1 MAAEGRPQ
9 TPDAALSPDEAL
21 RAVPPE
27 SNAASSHGAAFFD
40 LDKTLMEGSSAFQF
54 ARAVRE
60 AGLMSRRQLASDAWA
75 NLRYR
80 LRGASDAQSQELR
93 DRIAAS
99 LEGVRVRDLERLGWR
114 VLRGILPRLH
124 PEMLDIAYAHQDAG
138 RPVYIVTAA
147 AQELA
152 EVLAH
157 VMAFDGGIGSQF
169 SDSDGGVYTGRASG
183 LFVYGQAKAVAIA
196 EVAEAN
202 GLDLAASYAY
212 SDSASDLP
220 MLKAV
225 GHAVVV
231 SPDVELERLARQEGW
246 QVMRLD
252 PIGRRLT
259 VAGALLGA
267 AATGGITSAVLSSRE
282 RRRALAAAVPT
293 PGRVKRLAR
302 RGHRLPGR

>member
-1 MAAEGRPQ
+1 MAAD
-9 TPDAALSPDEAL
+9 DARHPLSAAEAD
-21 RAVPPE
+21 PP
-27 SNAASSHGAAFFD
+27 SAAEAAWPGACGSRRGAAFFD

-54 ARAVRE
+54 ARAVHE

-80 LRGASDAQSQELR
+80 LRGASDSQSNELR

-124 PEMLDIAYAHQDAG
+124 PEMLEIAYAHQDAG

-152 EVLAH
+152 EALAR
-157 VMAFDGGIGSQF
+157 VVAFDGAIGSQF
-169 SDSDGGVYTGRASG
+169 SDSDEGVYTGRASG
-183 LFVYGQAKAVAIA
+183 LFVYGQAKAVAVA
-196 EVAEAN
+196 EVAESD
-202 GLDLAASYAY
+202 GLDLSASYAY

-220 MLKAV
+220 MLRAV

-231 SPDVELERLARQEGW
+231 SPDSELERLARQEGW

-259 VAGALLGA
+259 VAGALAGA
-267 AATGGITSAVLSSRE
+267 AATGGITSVVLSSRE
-282 RRRALAAAVPT
+282 RRRALAAAV
-293 PGRVKRLAR
+293 RVPRRIKRLVR
-302 RGHRLPGR
+302 RVPRLPGR

>member
-1 MAAEGRPQ
+1 MAAERHAHE
-9 TPDAALSPDEAL
+9 DAP
-21 RAVPPE
+21 
-27 SNAASSHGAAFFD
+27 AASAAAAVTRGAAFFD

-54 ARAVRE
+54 ARAVYK

-80 LRGASDAQSQELR
+80 LRGASDDQSRELR

-114 VLRGILPRLH
+114 VLGGILPRLH
-124 PEMLDIAYAHQDAG
+124 PEMLEIAYDHQDAG

-152 EVLAH
+152 EMLAH
-157 VMAFDGGIGSQF
+157 VMAFDGAIGSHF
-169 SDSDGGVYTGRASG
+169 SDSHEGIYTGRASG
-183 LFVYGQAKAVAIA
+183 RFVYGEAKAAAIA
-196 EVAEAN
+196 EVARRE
-202 GLDLAASYAY
+202 GLDLSASYAY

-220 MLKAV
+220 MLSAV

-231 SPDVELERLARQEGW
+231 SPDADLRRLARTEGW
-246 QVMRLD
+246 DVMYLD
-252 PIGRRLT
+252 PLGRRLT

-267 AATGGITSAVLSSRE
+267 AAAGGITSAVLATRE
-282 RRRALAAAVPT
+282 RRRALAAAMPA
-293 PGRVKRLAR
+293 PRRVKRLAR
-302 RGHRLPGR
+302 RGRRLGR

>member
-1 MAAEGRPQ
+1 VAPNPR
-9 TPDAALSPDEAL
+9 
-21 RAVPPE
+21 R
-27 SNAASSHGAAFFD
+27 GAAFFD

-54 ARAVRE
+54 ARAVYQ

-80 LRGASDAQSQELR
+80 LRGASDTESQELR
-93 DRIAAS
+93 DRVAAS

-124 PEMLDIAYAHQDAG
+124 PEMLQIAYEHQDAG

-152 EVLAH
+152 ETLAH
-157 VMAFDGGIGSQF
+157 VMAFDGAIGSQF
-169 SDSDGGVYTGRASG
+169 SDSHEGVYTGRASG

-196 EVAEAN
+196 EVAERE
-202 GLDLAASYAY
+202 GIDLADSYAY

-220 MLKAV
+220 MLRAV
-225 GHAVVV
+225 GHPVVV
-231 SPDVELERLARQEGW
+231 SPDADLQRLARQEGW

-259 VAGALLGA
+259 LAGALLGA

-282 RRRALAAAVPT
+282 RRHALAAAVPA
-293 PGRVKRLAR
+293 PRRVKRLAR
-302 RGHRLPGR
+302 RGRRLPRR